1 MKKMAVILG
10 LLVVSVSGAAQDVHF
25 SQYYAAPAYLNP
37 ALLGKRTATA
47 VNINYR
53 MQQVGVDMP
62 LNVGQ
67 FTFSQPIYNNA
78 RMVKHLGTVAAS
90 VFQETAGLNNSLV
103 TRGGHVTAA
112 YNLYL
117 DAPGIHTLSFGV
129 QGGLIQR
136 SIDISHF
143 RWGTQYD
150 PFFGYNS
157 SFTSSYTGSQ
167 DQRVNASFNAGMVWY
182 YNPASSRFSPGKK
195 FKAFAG
201 LGVMN
206 INQPDLSLIN
216 EDPQVEPIM
225 FQLHAGGEFSLNES
239 FALLPNLLIKQQA
252 TLYSVNVGSY
262 AGYTITSGN
271 KLKDTRLQLLAGMWY
286 RVQDSFIFSVGAGT
300 GQYVIGISYDLNSR
314 DFNYNTQGQPAL
326 ELSLSINIGKPKAQ
340 PSKFSTPLI

>member
-1 MKKMAVILG
+1 MKKFTVIIG
-10 LLVVSVSGAAQDVHF
+10 LLTSSLLAVGQDVHF

-37 ALLGKRTATA
+37 ALIGKRTATA

-67 FTFSQPIYNNA
+67 VTFSQPIYNSS

-90 VFQETAGLNNSLV
+90 IFQESTGLNNSLV

-112 YNLYL
+112 YNVYL
-117 DAPGIHTLSFGV
+117 DALGIHTLSLGV

-136 SIDISHF
+136 SINVNHF

-157 SFTSSYTGSQ
+157 SFTPSYTGSQ
-167 DQRVNASFNAGMVWY
+167 NQRVNASFNAGMVWY
-182 YNPASSRFSPGKK
+182 YNPASSRFSVGKK

-216 EDPQVEPIM
+216 EQPQVEPIM
-225 FQLHAGGEFSLNES
+225 FQFHAGGEFSLNES
-239 FALLPNLLIKQQA
+239 FALLPSLLVKQQA

-262 AGYTITSGN
+262 AGYTITSGS
-271 KLKDTRLQLLAGMWY
+271 KLKNNSLQLLAGMWY
-286 RVQDSFIFSVGAGT
+286 RVQDSFIFSAGVGT
-300 GQYVIGISYDLNSR
+300 GQYVMGISYDLNSR
-314 DFNYNTQGQPAL
+314 NFNYNTQGQPAL
-326 ELSLSINIGKPKAQ
+326 EFSLSVNIGKPKSQ
-340 PSKFSTPLI
+340 PRKFSTPLI